1 MNDERK
7 SSDEALIDR
16 HLEAGESDLRAF
28 EELVARY
35 QKKVVTNCRYL
46 SRSVDDAQD
55 LAQEVFVKIF
65 FALPRFE
72 RRSSFNTWVQ
82 RIKANHCMN
91 FLKKQGG
98 KVFVSVDDPD
108 LEGNPETT
116 LSVEPTYSS
125 AVEERQRITEVLDSM
140 SDTLRV
146 PLLLRDMDGFS
157 YQEIADTLGVGLS
170 AVKMRIKRARTEFR
184 ELHAGGRAA
193 PPPEGTP

>member
-1 MNDERK
+1 MSDERK
-7 SSDEALIDR
+7 ASDEALIDR

-35 QKKVVTNCRYL
+35 QKKVVTNCRFL

-91 FLKKQGG
+91 FLKKQAG

-116 LSVEPTYSS
+116 LSVDATYSS
-125 AVEERQRITEVLDSM
+125 AMEERQQITEVLDSM

-184 ELHAGGRAA
+184 ELHSGSRSAS
-193 PPPEGTP
+193 PPEGAP